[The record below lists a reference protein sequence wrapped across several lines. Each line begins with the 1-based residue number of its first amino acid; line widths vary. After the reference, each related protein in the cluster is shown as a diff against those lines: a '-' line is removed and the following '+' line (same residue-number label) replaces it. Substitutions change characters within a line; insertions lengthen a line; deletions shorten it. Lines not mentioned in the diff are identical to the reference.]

1 MANMAI
7 KFSGTGRS
15 PGSRIFAVMAAG
27 GRSPS
32 LFAQCSG
39 FNGSCP
45 WKASHGLALDAG
57 EKKCPLCSAEML
69 QEARKCRQGQDLTMA
84 LAKLKEISHDSFRQG
99 LARLE
104 RFAGELASE
113 DYKGRVERA
122 ERRRALSA
130 MRRPAASTEGAA
142 PEQAAPEARD

>member
-1 MANMAI
+1 
-7 KFSGTGRS
+7 
-15 PGSRIFAVMAAG
+15 MAAG
-27 GRSPS
+27 SRSPS

-84 LAKLKEISHDSFRQG
+84 LGKLKEISHDSFRQG

-104 RFAGELASE
+104 RFAGELVSE

-122 ERRRALSA
+122 GR
-130 MRRPAASTEGAA
+130 AASTEGAA